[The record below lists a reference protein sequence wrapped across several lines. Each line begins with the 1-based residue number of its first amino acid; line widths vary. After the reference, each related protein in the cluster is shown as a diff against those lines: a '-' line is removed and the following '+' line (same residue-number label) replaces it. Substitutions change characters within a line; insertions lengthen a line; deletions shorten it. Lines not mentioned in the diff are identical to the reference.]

1 MLRRISSSR
10 WRKARASWRKRVPRN
25 EMTELETFLATVAIF
40 RELTPE
46 QIGEIAL
53 VCTEERYPAGSNIL
67 TQGGYSEALY
77 FLRSGRLAVRVR
89 KGDHRDTVAHL
100 QPPAVFGELSF
111 ITGRA
116 CSADV
121 EVVVDAEVTVL
132 PKGAMATIASCR
144 DKIVHGM

>member
-1 MLRRISSSR
+1 M
-10 WRKARASWRKRVPRN
+10 N
-25 EMTELETFLATVAIF
+25 EMESFLFTVPIF

-46 QIGEIAL
+46 QLSGIAPL
-53 VCTEERYPAGSNIL
+53 CRQERYAAGTTIL
-67 TQGGYSEALY
+67 SQGAYSEALY

-89 KGDHRDTVAHL
+89 KGERIETVAHL

-121 EVVVDAEVTVL
+121 QVVVDA
-132 PKGAMATIASCR
+132 
-144 DKIVHGM
+144 